1 MESAVAV
8 KSKMPNN
15 AAMRWRYKKRV
26 DNNISSRGGV
36 EAIASKERVSSGSW
50 QRAYGRLMC
59 QCCGCVHV
67 CRTLRLHDFLPPLA
81 RDSSFDN
88 FVVTSSALTK
98 DLHFLR
104 ELSSTLRRQKVD
116 DRLREP
122 APNADDAG
130 EKETMRWRRR
140 RSSTGSLAGTTTV
153 SMASLALSEKVR
165 GPLVQLTLKRTRH
178 KKAIYQQCGH
188 MLDLLVLKQRLPLLP
203 VHVCNEVTKYNGLIN
218 IAYLTSTTHIFI
230 VILQYG

>member
-1 MESAVAV
+1 M
-8 KSKMPNN
+8 
-15 AAMRWRYKKRV
+15 
-26 DNNISSRGGV
+26 
-36 EAIASKERVSSGSW
+36 ASKERVSSGSW

-116 DRLREP
+116 DRHREP
-122 APNADDAG
+122 VPNADDAG

-140 RSSTGSLAGTTTV
+140 SSTGSLAGTTSI

-188 MLDLLVLKQRLPLLP
+188 MLDLLVLEQRLLLLP
-203 VHVCNEVTKYNGLIN
+203 VHVCNEACRRLQN
-218 IAYLTSTTHIFI
+218 IMA
-230 VILQYG
+230 